1 MARKSPNRSKRST
14 RQKTTLQ
21 KTTLQKTTLQKTTRS
36 TRTKPSKRS
45 QHPAKGWAKL
55 SPKKGTQ
62 RHEMM
67 KKCGKKCFLDPQNEG
82 YPICAYTDEPVCK
95 IDYTGVLSAYVRSR
109 QWKHAHVETLAKKLL
124 DSQKKK

>member
-1 MARKSPNRSKRST
+1 MARKSPNRSKRSI
-14 RQKTTLQ
+14 RQTKKRSIRQT
-21 KTTLQKTTLQKTTRS
+21 KKRS
-36 TRTKPSKRS
+36 TRTTKSSKRS

-67 KKCGKKCFLDPQNEG
+67 EKCGKKCFLDPKNEG
-82 YPICAYTDEPVCK
+82 YPICAYTDRPVCK
-95 IDYTGVLSAYVRSR
+95 IDYAGVLSAYVRSR
-109 QWKHAHVETLAKKLL
+109 QWKHEKVSTLAKKLL